1 LQAYII
7 YMFKKIPNYIKYIFT
22 NVFFLFIFIAFFRGL
37 FYAFFASLENV
48 SSQEI
53 QKALLLGLRFDLKL
67 AILTFFPLA
76 IFVLIIN
83 HNFFKSII
91 YKRIAAIYIT
101 FSYFILTLFYLF
113 DFGYYEY
120 LAIRLDASSLRFL
133 SNFKISFQVLIE
145 SYPIYK
151 GVFGLTIL
159 CFISYKYATLIFNIF
174 NKGYQKITNKLKAV
188 FFVFTFLILSF
199 GVFNSITHYPLR
211 WSEAFFSKNN
221 AINQFTLNPVLYFFD
236 SFAFRSEGVNLEEFK
251 NYYPVIAKH
260 LNLPQDTINFEKK
273 ITFENPYKV
282 KPNVVFVMLE
292 SVGTATMSF
301 YGNPLNSTPKMDSI
315 IKESLSFSK
324 FYVHKPGTAASV
336 FASITGLP
344 DIEDVKTASRNPM
357 IIDQRIIFDQFKG
370 YEKSYF
376 LGGSANWANIRGV
389 FQSNIKEL
397 KIYEE
402 GSFEE
407 ENRADVW
414 GIDDFDLFK
423 EADKRLKK
431 LHEKDKPFVA
441 YIQTATNHMPYTVP
455 DKKESFMPILKK
467 NIDEET
473 LLKGGFRS
481 LGQLNG
487 IRYLDFN
494 VARFLERA
502 KESGY
507 YENSIFVFFGDH
519 SINLKGI
526 NGLNN
531 NEVNLGIQLNHTPCF
546 IHAPK
551 YAKPQIVDKY
561 AKLIDVFPTATSL
574 AKIDYINYT
583 LGRDLLDSTATNT
596 AAFIYTQNKGEGAV
610 GLIKDGFYY
619 EKTNK
624 SKKAGLYSLNTNT
637 YQDIKASKLDVSE
650 KMDSLLS
657 AYYYTTKYLYFNNK
671 KQPKPNVKYK

>member
-1 LQAYII
+1 
-7 YMFKKIPNYIKYIFT
+7 MFKKIPNYIKYIFT

-260 LNLPQDTINFEKK
+260 LDLPQDTINFEKK
-273 ITFENPYKV
+273 VTFENPYKV
-282 KPNVVFVMLE
+282 KPNIVFIMLE
-292 SVGTATMSF
+292 SVGTAPMSF

-315 IKESLSFSK
+315 IKKSLSFSK
-324 FYVHKPGTAASV
+324 FYVHKPGTAGSV

-357 IIDQRIIFDQFKG
+357 IIDQRIIFDQLEG
-370 YEKSYF
+370 YEKLYF

-389 FQSNIKEL
+389 FQSNIKNL

-414 GIDDFDLFK
+414 GIDDYDLFK
-423 EADKRLKK
+423 EADKKLKK
-431 LHEKDKPFVA
+431 LHEKGRPFVA
-441 YIQTATNHMPYTVP
+441 YIQTATNHMPFTVP
-455 DKKESFMPILKK
+455 DKKESFTPILE
-467 NIDEET
+467 NEIDEKT

-494 VARFLERA
+494 VARFLKRA
-502 KESGY
+502 KESDY

-519 SINLKGI
+519 SIILKGL

-531 NEVNLGIQLNHTPCF
+531 KEVNLGIQLNHTPCF

-551 YAKPQIVDKY
+551 YTKPQIVDKY

-583 LGRDLLDSTATNT
+583 LGRDLLDSTTTNT